1 MEFKGELVRWNDDK
15 GFGFIKILS
24 SQEEFFIHITAL
36 KGMPRRPVVGDI
48 IYFQVERG
56 EDGKARAKSAR
67 IEGLTRTLGKTHA
80 KKGGNG
86 YLFLFGLWVV
96 FLVLVLGLVS
106 FFVYYK
112 GVGKEVFTGYGV
124 EQEDFPG
131 YKCEGKR
138 YCSEMT
144 CEEARFYVKN
154 CPNVEI
160 DGDFDGKPCE
170 QQCGH

>member
-1 MEFKGELVRWNDDK
+1 MEYKGELVRWNDER
-15 GFGFIKILS
+15 GFGFIKLPS
-24 SQEEFFIHITAL
+24 SEEKFFIHITAL
-36 KGMPRRPVVGDI
+36 KDMPRRPVVGDI

-67 IEGLTRTLGKTHA
+67 IEGLTKTPGKPRT

-86 YLFLFGLWVV
+86 YLLIFGLWVV
-96 FLVLVLGLVS
+96 FLVLVLVS
-106 FFVYYK
+106 VAFFVYYR
-112 GVGKEVFTGYGV
+112 GV
-124 EQEDFPG
+124 EEDFSG

-154 CPNVEI
+154 CPDVEI
-160 DGDFDGKPCE
+160 DGDYDGKPCE

>member
-1 MEFKGELVRWNDDK
+1 VEYKGELVRWNDER
-15 GFGFIKILS
+15 GFGFIESPS
-24 SQEEFFIHITAL
+24 SEENFFIHISTL

-67 IEGLTRTLGKTHA
+67 IEGLTRTPGKTRT
-80 KKGGNG
+80 KKDGNG
-86 YLFLFGLWVV
+86 YLILFGLWVAFLV
-96 FLVLVLGLVS
+96 SVLVLVT

-112 GVGKEVFTGYGV
+112 GVEKEGFTGYSV
-124 EQEDFPG
+124 EKEEFAG

-144 CEEARFYVKN
+144 CEEARFYVNN

-160 DGDFDGKPCE
+160 DGDGDGKPCE

>member
-1 MEFKGELVRWNDDK
+1 MEYKGELVRWNDER
-15 GFGFIKILS
+15 GFGFIKLPS
-24 SQEEFFIHITAL
+24 SEEKFFIHITAL
-36 KGMPRRPVVGDI
+36 KDMPRRPIVGDT

-67 IEGLTRTLGKTHA
+67 IEGLTKTPAKRRT

-86 YLFLFGLWVV
+86 YLLIFGLWVV
-96 FLVLVLGLVS
+96 FLVLVLVS
-106 FFVYYK
+106 VAFFVYYR
-112 GVGKEVFTGYGV
+112 GV
-124 EQEDFPG
+124 EEEFSG

-154 CPNVEI
+154 CPDVEI
-160 DGDFDGKPCE
+160 DGDGDGKPCE
-170 QQCGH
+170 DKCGH

>member
-1 MEFKGELVRWNDDK
+1 MEFKGKLVRWNDDR
-15 GFGFIKILS
+15 GFGFIKILPS
-24 SQEEFFIHITAL
+24 EEDIFIHITAL
-36 KGMPRRPVVGDI
+36 KDMPRRPVVGDI

-56 EDGKARAKSAR
+56 EDGKAQAKSAR
-67 IEGLTRTLGKTHA
+67 IEGLTRTPGKTRT

-96 FLVLVLGLVS
+96 FLVLVLVLVS

-112 GVGKEVFTGYGV
+112 GVE
-124 EQEDFPG
+124 EDFSG